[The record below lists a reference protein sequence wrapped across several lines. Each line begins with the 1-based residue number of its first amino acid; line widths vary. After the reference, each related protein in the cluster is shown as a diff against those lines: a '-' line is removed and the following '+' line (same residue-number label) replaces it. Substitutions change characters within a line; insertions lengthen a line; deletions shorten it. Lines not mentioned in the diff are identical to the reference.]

1 MATNARNRTS
11 NPPNGVDLVPL
22 GPPPRKAP
30 ARVRAHWRAAA
41 KDWPQLSQRDRPAMV
56 DYCFALAEQEDL
68 RELVEEHGRFAPN
81 AAGTV
86 KETAYYTALV
96 RVEKRLQTLRRDFAA
111 LAGYRERAAAVGEP
125 ASATHDEID
134 AI

>member
-1 MATNARNRTS
+1 MATNAAGRSS

-30 ARVRAHWRAAA
+30 ARVRAHWRATA
-41 KDWPQLSQRDRPAMV
+41 KDWPQLSQRDRQAMV
-56 DYCFALAEQEDL
+56 DYCYALAEQEDL
-68 RELVEEHGRFAPN
+68 RELVDTEGRFYTN
-81 AAGTV
+81 ASGTV
-86 KETAYYTALV
+86 KETAYYYALV

-111 LAGYRERAAAVGEP
+111 LAGYRERAAAVAEP